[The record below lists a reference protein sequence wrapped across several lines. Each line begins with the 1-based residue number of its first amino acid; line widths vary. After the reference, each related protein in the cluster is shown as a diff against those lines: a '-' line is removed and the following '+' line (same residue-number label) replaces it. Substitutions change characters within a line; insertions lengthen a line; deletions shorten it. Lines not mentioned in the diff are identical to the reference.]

1 MQIMKY
7 SNKDMKN
14 IKITKTIKIELS
26 EEEYHQVS
34 EQAERMKLSL
44 RKYAKMRVLDQ
55 EPGPDMRC
63 RQIMQLMPYFYHAAD
78 SVADSN
84 VQQELWKIGGQICRC
99 LR

>member
-1 MQIMKY
+1 MQTMKD

-55 EPGPDMRC
+55 EPGPDMRS
-63 RQIMQLMPYFYHAAD
+63 RQIMQLMPFFYHAAD

-99 LR
+99 LK

>member
-1 MQIMKY
+1 MQTMKD
-7 SNKDMKN
+7 SNIDIKN
-14 IKITKTIKIELS
+14 FNKKTIKIELS
-26 EEEYHQVS
+26 KEEYDQVS

-63 RQIMQLMPYFYHAAD
+63 RQIMQLMPFFYRAAER
-78 SVADSN
+78 VADSN
-84 VQQELWKIGGQICRC
+84 VQQELWNVGGQICQC

>member
-1 MQIMKY
+1 MQTMKD

-14 IKITKTIKIELS
+14 IRITKTIKIELS

-99 LR
+99 LK

>member
-1 MQIMKY
+1 MQIMSD
-7 SNKDMKN
+7 SNIDIKN
-14 IKITKTIKIELS
+14 IKIIKTIKIELS
-26 EEEYHQVS
+26 KEEYDQVS

-63 RQIMQLMPYFYHAAD
+63 RQIMQLMPFFYHAAER
-78 SVADSN
+78 VADSN
-84 VQQELWKIGGQICRC
+84 VQQELWNVGGQICQC

>member
-1 MQIMKY
+1 MQTMRD
-7 SNKDMKN
+7 SNIDIKN

-99 LR
+99 LK

>member
-1 MQIMKY
+1 MQTMKD
-7 SNKDMKN
+7 SNTGIKN
-14 IKITKTIKIELS
+14 VKIIKTIKIELS
-26 EEEYHQVS
+26 KEEYDQVS

-44 RKYAKMRVLDQ
+44 RKYAKMRVLHQ

-99 LR
+99 LK

>member
-1 MQIMKY
+1 MQTMKD
-7 SNKDMKN
+7 SNTGIKN
-14 IKITKTIKIELS
+14 VKIIKTIKIELS
-26 EEEYHQVS
+26 KEEYDQVS

-63 RQIMQLMPYFYHAAD
+63 RQIMQLMPFFYHAAAR
-78 SVADSN
+78 VADSN
-84 VQQELWKIGGQICRC
+84 VQQALWNVGGQICQC

>member
-1 MQIMKY
+1 MQIMSD
-7 SNKDMKN
+7 SNINMKN

-26 EEEYHQVS
+26 KEEYDQVS

-63 RQIMQLMPYFYHAAD
+63 RQIMQLMPFFYHAAD
-78 SVADSN
+78 KVTDNS
-84 VQQELWKIGGQICRC
+84 VQQELRKIGGQICQC
-99 LR
+99 LK

>member
-1 MQIMKY
+1 MQTMRD
-7 SNKDMKN
+7 SNKDIKN
-14 IKITKTIKIELS
+14 FKNTKTIKIELS

-55 EPGPDMRC
+55 ELGPDTRC
-63 RQIMQLMPYFYHAAD
+63 RQIMQLMPLFYCAAD
-78 SVADSN
+78 KVTDKS
-84 VQQELWKIGGQICRC
+84 VQQELWKIGGQICQC

>member
-63 RQIMQLMPYFYHAAD
+63 RQIMQLMPFFYHAAER
-78 SVADSN
+78 VADSN
-84 VQQELWKIGGQICRC
+84 VQQELWNVGGQICQC

>member
-1 MQIMKY
+1 MQTMRD
-7 SNKDMKN
+7 SNKDIKN
-14 IKITKTIKIELS
+14 FKNTKTIKIELS
-26 EEEYHQVS
+26 KEEYDQVS

-63 RQIMQLMPYFYHAAD
+63 RQVMQLMPYFYHAAER
-78 SVADSN
+78 VADSN
-84 VQQELWKIGGQICRC
+84 VQQELWNVGGQICQC

>member
-1 MQIMKY
+1 MRTMKD
-7 SNKDMKN
+7 SNKYMKN

-34 EQAERMKLSL
+34 KQAEQMKLSL
-44 RKYAKMRVLDQ
+44 RRYVKMRVLDQ

-63 RQIMQLMPYFYHAAD
+63 RQIMQLMPFFYHAAER
-78 SVADSN
+78 VADSN
-84 VQQELWKIGGQICRC
+84 VQQELWNVGGQICQC

>member
-84 VQQELWKIGGQICRC
+84 VQQELWNVGGQICQC
-99 LR
+99 LK

>member
-1 MQIMKY
+1 MQIMSD
-7 SNKDMKN
+7 SNINMKN

-26 EEEYHQVS
+26 KEEYDQVS

-55 EPGPDMRC
+55 ELGPDMRC
-63 RQIMQLMPYFYHAAD
+63 RQIMQLMPFFYHAAD
-78 SVADSN
+78 KVADSN
-84 VQQELWKIGGQICRC
+84 VQQELWNVGGQICQC

>member
-1 MQIMKY
+1 MQTMRD
-7 SNKDMKN
+7 SNKDIKN
-14 IKITKTIKIELS
+14 FKNTKTIKIELS

-55 EPGPDMRC
+55 ELGPDMRC
-63 RQIMQLMPYFYHAAD
+63 RQIMQLMPLFYCAAD
-78 SVADSN
+78 KVTDKS
-84 VQQELWKIGGQICRC
+84 VQQELWKIGGQICQC

>member
-1 MQIMKY
+1 MQTMKG
-7 SNKDMKN
+7 SNTGIKN
-14 IKITKTIKIELS
+14 VKIIKTIKIELS
-26 EEEYHQVS
+26 KEEYDQVS

-99 LR
+99 LK

>member
-1 MQIMKY
+1 MQTMKD
-7 SNKDMKN
+7 SNIDIKN
-14 IKITKTIKIELS
+14 FNKKTIKIELS
-26 EEEYHQVS
+26 EEEYDQVS

-63 RQIMQLMPYFYHAAD
+63 RQIMQLMPFFYCAAD
-78 SVADSN
+78 KVADSN
-84 VQQELWKIGGQICRC
+84 VHQELWKIGGQICLC

>member
-1 MQIMKY
+1 MQTMRD
-7 SNKDMKN
+7 SNVDIKN
-14 IKITKTIKIELS
+14 FKNKKTIKIELS

-63 RQIMQLMPYFYHAAD
+63 RQIMQLMPFFYHAAER
-78 SVADSN
+78 VADSN
-84 VQQELWKIGGQICRC
+84 VQQELWKVGGQICQC